1 MSREFLYELLSTASV
16 SGFEEDIQRKV
27 MKYAEGFADEIYT
40 DEIADVVSV
49 INPAS
54 QIKVMFLV

>member
-16 SGFEEDIQRKV
+16 SGFERIYREKLLSMQMDLS
-27 MKYAEGFADEIYT
+27 DEIYT

-49 INPAS
+49 INPR
-54 QIKVMFLV
+54 QR